1 MSAGRLTYSRYVCSW
16 GFATIDVGYFLCF
29 CFELILHI
37 GFFHIITYVL
47 DVQMTVRRDIIL

>member
-16 GFATIDVGYFLCF
+16 GFAIDVGYFLCF
-29 CFELILHI
+29 CFELILRI
-37 GFFHIITYVL
+37 DIFHIITYVL